1 MQEQI
6 RFYVEGLFADV
17 PPSGEAEA
25 LKYEL
30 LDSLLTKYA
39 NYIDMGM
46 SEQVAYS
53 KVVNSV
59 GDFEEISRELRSV
72 PYQTGETDLREDY
85 YRRATQRISAERSSF
100 GGYRSLCHIGG
111 RGGRH
116 SFGTWCCYDCLSLL
130 PSPLRWL
137 FWLTPSTEEKKE
149 APPAQ
154 FVQDFQTWRQEH
166 EESEKKTQVFG
177 GAIWLLIVAIYLLV
191 SF

>member
-85 YRRATQRISAERSSF
+85 YRRQAQKNKRRAILLSVGIGLYVISV
-100 GGYRSLCHIGG
+100 

-116 SFGTWCCYDCLSLL
+116 SPEPGVL
-130 PSPLRWL
+130 
-137 FWLTPSTEEKKE
+137 
-149 APPAQ
+149 
-154 FVQDFQTWRQEH
+154 
-166 EESEKKTQVFG
+166 
-177 GAIWLLIVAIYLLV
+177 
-191 SF
+191 